1 MNLLIVFV
9 ILAVLMISDLGGS
22 QPVNDVWFRSFAI
35 LATLAVVPGFAIF
48 QTALA
53 THKLRS
59 KEVVEDK
66 IQRMLTRLTICHS
79 GVWLVSSLCIVYLFQ
94 WQKIVRGN
102 WQLDRFPLLD
112 EVMIIAPIVLSLICS
127 WFVFFDIQNVFLRDR
142 EHITVR
148 QRWAFV
154 SLRVRVYLLVGL
166 VPILM
171 VFAIRDVWGS
181 YLGDIVASSVS
192 STLTVTIIGLVCLLV
207 FFPFMMLLVW
217 KTSPLNQSELEVRL
231 QKFCRDC
238 RMNVAQVR
246 KWNTGGSIINAV
258 VAGVLPYFR
267 VILVSDGLISKFNE
281 NQIQAILRHEAGH
294 IRRWHLASRI
304 VFILL
309 PIVMIGLC
317 YLLAGSM
324 LPSLES
330 LAVAFSIPKTMVMPA
345 AVGAYGSY
353 LLAVL
358 VWLSWQMEYDAD
370 LFAVTL
376 RNTTDG
382 AQNDL
387 VTLCPQAADETMD
400 ALYRFAELMPTQVDR
415 KTFWHPTL
423 RKRLIRLQQLKRD
436 PKLAQ
441 LNSDL
446 FVHKQFL
453 LFASVVV
460 TFTSLQI
467 ALSFFG

>member
-1 MNLLIVFV
+1 
-9 ILAVLMISDLGGS
+9 
-22 QPVNDVWFRSFAI
+22 
-35 LATLAVVPGFAIF
+35 
-48 QTALA
+48 
-53 THKLRS
+53 
-59 KEVVEDK
+59 
-66 IQRMLTRLTICHS
+66 
-79 GVWLVSSLCIVYLFQ
+79 
-94 WQKIVRGN
+94 
-102 WQLDRFPLLD
+102 
-112 EVMIIAPIVLSLICS
+112 
-127 WFVFFDIQNVFLRDR
+127 
-142 EHITVR
+142 
-148 QRWAFV
+148 
-154 SLRVRVYLLVGL
+154 
-166 VPILM
+166 
-171 VFAIRDVWGS
+171 
-181 YLGDIVASSVS
+181 
-192 STLTVTIIGLVCLLV
+192 
-207 FFPFMMLLVW
+207 
-217 KTSPLNQSELEVRL
+217 
-231 QKFCRDC
+231 
-238 RMNVAQVR
+238 
-246 KWNTGGSIINAV
+246 
-258 VAGVLPYFR
+258 
-267 VILVSDGLISKFNE
+267 
-281 NQIQAILRHEAGH
+281 
-294 IRRWHLASRI
+294 
-304 VFILL
+304 
-309 PIVMIGLC
+309 MIGLC

-324 LPSLES
+324 LSSLES

-460 TFTSLQI
+460 TFTSLHI